1 MTQNITPFEPAKN
14 FESIKKI
21 NEQGF
26 EYWEARELIVLL
38 GYDKW
43 ENFKKII
50 DKAKLAC
57 KSSNQ
62 EVEDHFLDVGKM
74 IKIAKNTA
82 KEALRNVQDYHL
94 SRYAC
99 YLMAQNGD
107 PRKQEIATAQTYFAV
122 QTRRQEI
129 SQRLTENQKRL
140 YVRQEVKKHN
150 VKLFETAKQAGVNNF
165 GKFNNYGYLGL
176 YGLVA
181 NDIKKKKAIGKDDI
195 LDRAGATE
203 LAANLFRITQTDEQ
217 LQTKSI
223 KGEERANTAHFT
235 VGREIRNTIE
245 KIGGIMPEN
254 LPAQKH
260 IKELEKAEKKQ
271 LKNG

>member
-26 EYWEARELIVLL
+26 EYWEARELMALL

-129 SQRLTENQKRL
+129 SQRLT
-140 YVRQEVKKHN
+140 
-150 VKLFETAKQAGVNNF
+150 
-165 GKFNNYGYLGL
+165 
-176 YGLVA
+176 
-181 NDIKKKKAIGKDDI
+181 
-195 LDRAGATE
+195 
-203 LAANLFRITQTDEQ
+203 
-217 LQTKSI
+217 
-223 KGEERANTAHFT
+223 
-235 VGREIRNTIE
+235 
-245 KIGGIMPEN
+245 
-254 LPAQKH
+254 
-260 IKELEKAEKKQ
+260 
-271 LKNG
+271 